1 MCCMFISFTHHHKL
15 NKHASEDYRHFS
27 VKTQSRFSLHKE
39 TLRSQK
45 KKKSR
50 FSLHKVKADR
60 NALSRIARTKQ
71 YHIKK
76 VKIVVPLF
84 DCLLVTL

>member
-1 MCCMFISFTHHHKL
+1 MLLKIIDTFQSKL
-15 NKHASEDYRHFS
+15 NLDFLSIRKPYAL
-27 VKTQSRFSLHKE
+27 K
-39 TLRSQK
+39 K

-50 FSLHKVKADR
+50 FSLPKVKADR